1 MNLRPEWLVLSLGA
15 LAFAVEA
22 IRPQQALPPVGE
34 AARRIEQPAAERL
47 RSSPL
52 ATADDD
58 FGSRGGEQEVER
70 WIRAEVL
77 YREALRLGLDQGD
90 IIVRR
95 RLVQKMEYLLD
106 GMAELPEVSPADLD
120 QYYRENAGR
129 YSQGLR
135 YSFRHLYFSTADGV
149 DAALARAGE
158 ALRQL
163 HAASAPGDASGWG
176 DPYPEGSQYRAIDG
190 ARVLQR
196 FGEEFLRELDSAS
209 LGSWSG
215 PYRSQHGVHLVFRT
229 ETVAASPPPLAE
241 IRQIV
246 ARDLLDEARREQREQ
261 HYAAI
266 EARYDIV
273 RR

>member
-1 MNLRPEWLVLSLGA
+1 MSLRPEWLVLGLGA

-22 IRPQQALPPVGE
+22 MRPQEMLPPVGE
-34 AARRIEQPAAERL
+34 AARRIALPSAELL

-70 WIRAEVL
+70 WIRSEVL

-106 GMAELPEVSPADLD
+106 GMAELPEVTEADLE
-120 QYYRENAGR
+120 QYYQRNASR

-135 YSFRHLYFSTADGV
+135 YSFRHLYFSTAGGIDT
-149 DAALARAGE
+149 ALGRAGE
-158 ALRQL
+158 ALRQVQ
-163 HAASAPGDASGWG
+163 ASADPGDASGWG

-190 ARVLQR
+190 ARLLQR
-196 FGEEFLRELDSAS
+196 FGEEFLREIDSAS
-209 LGSWSG
+209 VGTWSG
-215 PYRSQHGVHLVFRT
+215 PYRSQHGVHLVFKT
-229 ETVAASPPPLAE
+229 AAVAASPPPLAE
-241 IRQIV
+241 IRQQV

-266 EARYDIV
+266 EARYDIL